1 MNPTPWSVPSSGSTI
16 DEVDLGCPNKTS
28 FVGFLTNHV
37 FL

>member
-1 MNPTPWSVPSSGSTI
+1 MNPTPWSVPSSGPTI

-28 FVGFLTNHV
+28 LNHV